1 MPLAPTQRS
10 YDRAK
15 ASSGRRD
22 PAGSGAG
29 ARKRP
34 SRLGRADGP
43 APDGRPS
50 RRRRPPARGPPPARG
65 AAPPA
70 PLRSSPEGAAR
81 RGLRGVLP
89 ELGRPLRGR
98 PSLPPLES
106 GRPQGLNAWSRWAL
120 RTASG
125 AIVGSGRCS
134 ASGDSSRAA
143 AGASGARARP
153 ARRARRRGRGLRHQ
167 GHPADCRQGRPGPGG
182 VSVAGAFRG
191 ARPPPP
197 WGASRRRG
205 MPRVRRPARRRD
217 RHVRARRRSAAAW
230 RGVDG
235 FRRPAGAARATVR
248 RLPSPRAPRE
258 DLWFGE
264 RVSG

>member
-10 YDRAK
+10 HDRAK

-29 ARKRP
+29 ARKQP

-120 RTASG
+120 RTAFG
-125 AIVGSGRCS
+125 AIVGRGHCS
-134 ASGDSSRAA
+134 ASGDSRRAA

-153 ARRARRRGRGLRHQ
+153 ARRARPRGPGLRHQ
-167 GHPADCRQGRPGPGG
+167 RHPADCRQGRPGPGG

-191 ARPPPP
+191 ALPPPP
-197 WGASRRRG
+197 WRASRRRG
-205 MPRVRRPARRRD
+205 MPRGLDDLLDAGTVMSGRDDEAVRRGRPQEASRRGPRD
-217 RHVRARRRSAAAW
+217 
-230 RGVDG
+230 G
-235 FRRPAGAARATVR
+235 P
-248 RLPSPRAPRE
+248 PPPKP
-258 DLWFGE
+258 GE
-264 RVSG
+264 PHGRTSGSESV